1 MSDTT
6 LAQCDCLNGLSR
18 LTGHGVE
25 PNYEDAIYFFNKAG
39 NAGEARAI
47 YELGHM
53 QAKGIGSRINHSK
66 AKEYFTKAAKLNE
79 PNALFVI
86 ADGMLKSLEQN
97 VPPPTNA
104 DHSATLSKTNVN
116 QQSMAISMSGTLPA
130 NTTFTASANLDKR
143 VRTALRI
150 LKLAADQE
158 HGLANAT
165 LGHIYETGGY
175 ED

>member
-47 YELGHM
+47 YELGNM

-66 AKEYFTKAAKLNE
+66 AKEYYTKAAKLNE

-86 ADGMLKSLEQN
+86 ADGMLKSLETN
-97 VPPPTNA
+97 VPPQTSLA
-104 DHSATLSKTNVN
+104 DHSASNVN
-116 QQSMAISMSGTLPA
+116 Q
-130 NTTFTASANLDKR
+130 
-143 VRTALRI
+143 
-150 LKLAADQE
+150 
-158 HGLANAT
+158 
-165 LGHIYETGGY
+165 
-175 ED
+175 